1 MVIDLDVLIKGD
13 QKASEESSKSSISRA
28 SVQENKMEEKG
39 EVT

>member
-13 QKASEESSKSSISRA
+13 QKSPEESSKSSISRA
-28 SVQENKMEEKG
+28 SVQENKTEKG